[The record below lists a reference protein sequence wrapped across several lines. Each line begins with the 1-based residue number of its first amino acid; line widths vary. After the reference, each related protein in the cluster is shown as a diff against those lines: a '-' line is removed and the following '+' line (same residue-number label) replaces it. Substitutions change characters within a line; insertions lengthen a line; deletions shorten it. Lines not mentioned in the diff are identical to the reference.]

1 MLLPPGV
8 GEQEKYRVLARL
20 ATSGADPGRSHNR
33 RSSERDARRVAR
45 KRVDRFGHTSA
56 VLPAA
61 AQEAVD
67 DLLGR
72 LDRAVPGRV
81 DGFYV
86 VGSACLGA
94 FRVGRSDLDFV
105 AVVAGELG
113 RGELARVR
121 AVHMGR
127 WGSALVRDVAVR
139 RRWPL
144 VCNGIYLRSG
154 DLSRSPLEV
163 TPLAGHIAGRFKVDE
178 RDGLDVNPVTWHT
191 LAGHGIAV
199 RGPQRDR
206 LQIHLD
212 DAQLRSWTL
221 GNLNSYWRRWTR
233 RAQRNGVAI
242 QRALPRRFA
251 AWGVLGAPRSTTRSP
266 PVRLQASQL
275 LGITRWRPSTLG
287 GMR

>member
-1 MLLPPGV
+1 M
-8 GEQEKYRVLARL
+8 
-20 ATSGADPGRSHNR
+20 
-33 RSSERDARRVAR
+33 
-45 KRVDRFGHTSA
+45 DRFGHTSA
-56 VLPAA
+56 VLAAA

-86 VGSACLGA
+86 VGLACLGA

-127 WGSALVRDVAVR
+127 WGSAPVRDVAVH

-144 VCNGIYLRSG
+144 VCNGTYLRSG

-163 TPLAGHIAGRFKVDE
+163 TPFAGHVAGRFKVAE

-206 LQIHLD
+206 LQVHLD
-212 DAQLRSWTL
+212 HAQLRSWTL
-221 GNLNSYWRRWTR
+221 GNLNDYWRRWTR
-233 RAQRNGVAI
+233 RAQRNAVAI

-251 AWGVLGAPRSTTRSP
+251 AWGVLGAPRLHYTIATGAI
-266 PVRLQASQL
+266 ASKEAAGHYAL
-275 LGITRWRPSTLG
+275 ETFDPRWHALIEDALAFWRGERAPEPYRRRPS
-287 GMR
+287 RRNREAAAFVDSVIEAANRH

>member
-1 MLLPPGV
+1 M
-8 GEQEKYRVLARL
+8 
-20 ATSGADPGRSHNR
+20 
-33 RSSERDARRVAR
+33 
-45 KRVDRFGHTSA
+45 DRFGHTSA

-61 AQEAVD
+61 AREAVD

-121 AVHMGR
+121 AVHIGR
-127 WGSALVRDVAVR
+127 WGSALVRDGAVR

-163 TPLAGHIAGRFKVDE
+163 TPLAGHIAGRFKVAE

-221 GNLNSYWRRWTR
+221 GNLNGYWRRWTG
-233 RAQRNGVAI
+233 RAQRNVVAT

-251 AWGVLGAPRSTTRSP
+251 AWGVLGAPRLHYTIATGAIASK
-266 PVRLQASQL
+266 QAAGHYA
-275 LGITRWRPSTLG
+275 LGTFDPRWHALIEDALAFWRGEPAPEPYRRRPS
-287 GMR
+287 RRNRDAAAFVCSVIEAANRQ